1 MADLPTPVSRQDEL
15 LHNIADGTPDISD
28 LEPIS
33 REEEYLKY
41 IALNGTGGG
50 GGGDLPLPVSISN
63 GGTGATNVSSART
76 NLDIYSKSEVDN
88 KIQSSSGNINV
99 VQTTGTSTTD
109 VMSQNA
115 VSTINVLGQ
124 SASRSDTVSI
134 VFGNEATA
142 TGSSN
147 VCLGSKASTD
157 GTGSIS
163 IGYRA
168 SSDTNSVSIGRMAST
183 TGGSGDSCVAIGELS
198 QAYGHRSI
206 SIGPS
211 ATSNSENC
219 ITLGAGAYI
228 YNDAAENVA
237 LGANSGIDQGISYS
251 IALGNSSNVSESY
264 SLSIGNNVFTRKIER
279 VTDPTNA
286 QDAATTNYVDS
297 KIPDLP
303 VSIANGGTGATTS
316 DSARTNLDVY
326 SKEEVDNKI
335 QSSSSSINVVQTTG
349 TSTTDVMSQNAVTH
363 MYDNISIGVNST
375 LTNNTPGEISKSIAI
390 GGQSEALSNNNGPSI
405 AIGYNVKTLS
415 PNSVAIGHDADVV
428 EGAGNSVAIGSFS
441 RATEDSVVSFGSGTG
456 DDNTTYRRLV
466 NVDDPTSEYEA
477 ANKKYVDGLFNQLNT
492 KTIPI
497 SQGGTGATDLVNAR
511 TNLELLKEYV
521 LYYNASGTNS
531 TITLS
536 DAYTNYEKI
545 GVYAISF
552 TGGYP
557 AYNEMLPAVSNVL
570 PIFELNYEGD
580 EVENTIFRGTF
591 LSFSEN
597 NVYFSST
604 AASSVW
610 STGYSKNTDDGMKVV
625 KIIGYKY

>member
-1 MADLPTPVSRQDEL
+1 MADLPTPISRQDEL

-50 GGGDLPLPVSISN
+50 
-63 GGTGATNVSSART
+63 
-76 NLDIYSKSEVDN
+76 DI
-88 KIQSSSGNINV
+88 
-99 VQTTGTSTTD
+99 
-109 VMSQNA
+109 
-115 VSTINVLGQ
+115 
-124 SASRSDTVSI
+124 
-134 VFGNEATA
+134 
-142 TGSSN
+142 
-147 VCLGSKASTD
+147 
-157 GTGSIS
+157 
-163 IGYRA
+163 
-168 SSDTNSVSIGRMAST
+168 
-183 TGGSGDSCVAIGELS
+183 
-198 QAYGHRSI
+198 
-206 SIGPS
+206 P
-211 ATSNSENC
+211 
-219 ITLGAGAYI
+219 
-228 YNDAAENVA
+228 
-237 LGANSGIDQGISYS
+237 
-251 IALGNSSNVSESY
+251 
-264 SLSIGNNVFTRKIER
+264 
-279 VTDPTNA
+279 
-286 QDAATTNYVDS
+286 
-297 KIPDLP
+297 LP

-316 DSARTNLDVY
+316 DSARTNLNVY

-335 QSSSSSINVVQTTG
+335 QSSSSSTNVVQTTG

-363 MYDNISIGVNST
+363 MYDNISIGVNSA
-375 LTNNTPGEISKSIAI
+375 LTGNNPEEISRSIAI
-390 GGQSEALSNNNGPSI
+390 GGQSEALSNNIGPSV
-405 AIGYNVKTLS
+405 AIGYNATVLAA
-415 PNSVAIGHDADVV
+415 NSVAIGHSADVV
-428 EGAGNSVAIGSFS
+428 EGAGNSVAIGSLS
-441 RATEDSVVSFGSGTG
+441 RATEDSVVSFGSGIG
-456 DDNTTYRRLV
+456 DDNVTYRRLV

-545 GVYAISF
+545 GVYAVTF

-580 EVENTIFRGTF
+580 ETENTIFRGTF
-591 LSFSEN
+591 LSFSAN

-610 STGYSKNTDDGMKVV
+610 STGYSKNLSDGMKVV

>member
-1 MADLPTPVSRQDEL
+1 MADLPTPISRQDEL

-76 NLDIYSKSEVDN
+76 NLDIYSKAEVN
-88 KIQSSSGNINV
+88 TLISNNTIQI
-99 VQTTGTSTTD
+99 VQTTGESSAT
-109 VMSQNA
+109 VMSQKA
-115 VSTINVLGQ
+115 VTDSLNNGLVTKVDKVDGKQLSTN
-124 SASRSDTVSI
+124 DFT
-134 VFGNEATA
+134 NEYKTK
-142 TGSSN
+142 
-147 VCLGSKASTD
+147 LD
-157 GTGSIS
+157 
-163 IGYRA
+163 
-168 SSDTNSVSIGRMAST
+168 
-183 TGGSGDSCVAIGELS
+183 
-198 QAYGHRSI
+198 
-206 SIGPS
+206 
-211 ATSNSENC
+211 
-219 ITLGAGAYI
+219 
-228 YNDAAENVA
+228 
-237 LGANSGIDQGISYS
+237 GIS
-251 IALGNSSNVSESY
+251 E
-264 SLSIGNNVFTRKIER
+264 
-279 VTDPTNA
+279 
-286 QDAATTNYVDS
+286 
-297 KIPDLP
+297 
-303 VSIANGGTGATTS
+303 GATQT
-316 DSARTNLDVY
+316 A
-326 SKEEVDNKI
+326 I
-335 QSSSSSINVVQTTG
+335 VQTTG
-349 TSTTDVMSQNAVTH
+349 DSTTSVMSQNAVTH

-415 PNSVAIGHDADVV
+415 PNSVAIGHGADVV
-428 EGAGNSVAIGSFS
+428 AQAGNSVAIGSFS
-441 RATEDSVVSFGSGTG
+441 RATEDSVVSFGSGIA
-456 DDNTTYRRLV
+456 DDNVTYRRLV

-477 ANKKYVDGLFNQLNT
+477 ANKKYVDDLFSQVNT

-531 TITLS
+531 TITIS

-545 GVYAISF
+545 GVYAVTF

-570 PIFELNYEGD
+570 PVFELNYEGD
-580 EVENTIFRGTF
+580 ETENTIFRGTF

-610 STGYSKNTDDGMKVV
+610 NTGYSKNLSDGMKVV